1 MSATEHIVLESDA
14 REVPDRRAART
25 VHTQIGLKSRLRRH
39 ALHLEIIDYYYLC
52 VRSGRSRAP
61 ATEYVLDLRF
71 VDANARVSRHFAW
84 RSMMVALTLVAVA
97 AAIAAR
103 PGRLGSWLWQ
113 HDGLAVCTGAIALA
127 ALAVFVCA
135 YRTSETITLCSA
147 HGKARLLEFT
157 GSLGTL
163 RAMRTFRAKLAA
175 HTQAAAA
182 RRRAS
187 KAEHLRD
194 EMREHFRLRE
204 VGVLSLVEYEAA
216 KLRILGQHPQ

>member
-1 MSATEHIVLESDA
+1 M
-14 REVPDRRAART
+14 
-25 VHTQIGLKSRLRRH
+25 
-39 ALHLEIIDYYYLC
+39 
-52 VRSGRSRAP
+52 
-61 ATEYVLDLRF
+61 
-71 VDANARVSRHFAW
+71 
-84 RSMMVALTLVAVA
+84 
-97 AAIAAR
+97 
-103 PGRLGSWLWQ
+103 WQ

-194 EMREHFRLRE
+194 EMREHFRDEMREHFRLRE